1 MSGKQCEKKL
11 WLEKHA
17 KYLASPFTEKQK
29 YIMQQGSKI
38 GQMARKQYPDGILIK
53 SIFIGNGIIKCLN
66 IFSVFILVF

>member
-29 YIMQQGSKI
+29 YIMQLEIQKKM
-38 GQMARKQYPDGILIK
+38 QNKKQLK
-53 SIFIGNGIIKCLN
+53 LCLR
-66 IFSVFILVF
+66 